1 MAIFNFTVPIYGFD
15 QWSGASTNNTVSYP
29 VGTTFSLNAGAVLTV
44 VDVQDDDGNPVGS
57 ADNEFDDG
65 YIDPTGDG
73 SSSSTANNDQV
84 LTQAVT
90 INGQSFSVGDQI
102 ELEFAFTTTT
112 GETFWVIRIDGV
124 NVGISGS
131 VLPTPGTTYE
141 VASSADGQDTPVSD
155 VPCYTDGAMVETP
168 TGPVAIEDLKVGDL
182 VLTKD
187 NGPQP
192 IRWTG
197 ARAPSATEL
206 MFFPELRP
214 VVMKPGALGPACP
227 SRETVL
233 SPLHRV
239 VISSARSN
247 LLFGTGEVLVSA
259 KNLINGTTI
268 YRDATRRPVY
278 RHLLLDRHEILFV
291 NGLEAESLYPG
302 TDRLPADQLLDRD
315 LSGAETGEKPGFVRP
330 ELRTFEAALLT
341 GG

>member
-15 QWSGASTNNTVSYP
+15 QWSGASTNNTVGYS
-29 VGTTFSLNAGAVLTV
+29 VGTTFSLNAGATLSV

-57 ADNEFDDG
+57 ALNEFDDG

-73 SSSSTANNDQV
+73 SPPSTANNDQV
-84 LTQAVT
+84 LTQAITV
-90 INGQSFSVGDQI
+90 NGQSFSVGDQI

-131 VLPTPGTTYE
+131 VLPTPGTTYT
-141 VASSADGQDTPVSD
+141 VASSSDGQDTPVDD

-168 TGPVAIEDLKVGDL
+168 DGPVAIEDLKIGDL

-192 IRWTG
+192 IRWVG
-197 ARAPSATEL
+197 SRVPAEVEL
-206 MFFPELRP
+206 AFFPEFRP
-214 VVMKPGALGPACP
+214 VVIEENALGDGVPNA
-227 SRETVL
+227 RTAL

-239 VISSARSN
+239 VIDSMRAN
-247 LLFGTGEVLVSA
+247 LLFGMGEVLASA

-268 YRDATRRPVY
+268 HRDPSLRPVY
-278 RHLLLDRHEILFV
+278 RHILLDEHEILFV

-302 TDRLPADQLLDRD
+302 TDRVAPEVLLEREFTETEHDVAPA
-315 LSGAETGEKPGFVRP
+315 FVRP
-330 ELRTFEAALLT
+330 ELRSYEASLLSD
-341 GG
+341 